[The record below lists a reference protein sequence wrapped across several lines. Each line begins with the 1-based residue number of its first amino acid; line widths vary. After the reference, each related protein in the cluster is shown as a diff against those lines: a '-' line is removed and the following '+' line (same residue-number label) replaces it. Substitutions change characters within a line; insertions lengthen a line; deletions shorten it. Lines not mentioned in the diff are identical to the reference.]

1 MVCYEGTYVAV
12 SFRGDLL
19 HGYKQFYPSTAGR
32 QSICSSIM
40 FLNVELLLLNII
52 LQCK

>member
-1 MVCYEGTYVAV
+1 MVFYEGMYVAV

-19 HGYKQFYPSTAGR
+19 YDYKQFYPSTAER
-32 QSICSSIM
+32 QGMCSSIT
-40 FLNVELLLLNII
+40 FLNVQLLLLNII